1 MELIKI
7 VRMGMQI
14 ESTGVFSFVIVRSF
28 ALLCGISPHFVST
41 RDVVGFICIREPSV
55 CHMVSIRKREDPG
68 KENEITRMR

>member
-14 ESTGVFSFVIVRSF
+14 ESTGVFSFVIIVRSF

-41 RDVVGFICIREPSV
+41 GDVAGFICIREPSV
-55 CHMVSIRKREDPG
+55 CHVVSIRKREDPG
-68 KENEITRMR
+68 KKN